1 MKFQMQN
8 KTMDSFAFSS
18 LTDVI
23 FQLLIFFM
31 LTASFVSHSGIKV
44 ELPKASQGTPPSEQN
59 HITISI
65 TSRNQIFLNNSEV
78 SLSVLGL
85 EIQKITK
92 DLQNPVVILN
102 ADKDVNLQKAIEIID
117 IAKSVGCTKYLL
129 ATDAQK
135 EVNLDNGSGQ

>member
-65 TSRNQIFLNNSEV
+65 TSRNQIFLNNSEI

>member
-44 ELPKASQGTPPSEQN
+44 ELPKATQGTPPPNQEQ
-59 HITISI
+59 ITISI
-65 TSRNQIFLNNSEV
+65 TNDNRIFIDNKETPITILKQEILNTIKNM
-78 SLSVLGL
+78 
-85 EIQKITK
+85 K
-92 DLQNPVVILN
+92 NPLVILN
-102 ADKDVNLQKAIEIID
+102 ADKDVNLQKAVEIID
-117 IAKSVGCTKYLL
+117 IAKSAGCTKYLL
-129 ATDAQK
+129 ATETQK
-135 EVNLDNGSGQ
+135 EVN

>member
-8 KTMDSFAFSS
+8 KIMDSFAFSS

-44 ELPKASQGTPPSEQN
+44 ELPKASKGTPPANQEQ
-59 HITISI
+59 ITISI
-65 TSRNQIFLNNSEV
+65 TNDNRIFVDNVETDIRM
-78 SLSVLGL
+78 LS
-85 EIQKITK
+85 QKIQESIK
-92 DLQNPVVILN
+92 DMKNPLVILN
-102 ADKDVNLQKAIEIID
+102 ADKDVNLQKAVEIID

-129 ATDAQK
+129 ATESQK
-135 EVNLDNGSGQ
+135 EVNLNNENPS

>member
-18 LTDVI
+18 MTDII

-44 ELPKASQGTPPSEQN
+44 ELPKASTGTPPRDQQQ
-59 HITISI
+59 IIISI
-65 TSRNQIFLNNSEV
+65 SNQNRIFLNDTEV
-78 SLSVLGL
+78 PLSNLRGS
-85 EIQKITK
+85 IQNAIK
-92 DLQNPVVILN
+92 DMKNPIVILN

-117 IAKSVGCTKYLL
+117 VAKSVGCTKYLL
-129 ATDAQK
+129 ATETQK
-135 EVNLDNGSGQ
+135 DVNLSNGTAK

>member
-1 MKFQMQN
+1 MKFQVQN

-44 ELPKASQGTPPSEQN
+44 ELPKASEGTPPSNQQ

-65 TSRNQIFLNNSEV
+65 TNQNQIFLNNSEISME
-78 SLSVLGL
+78 SLRGQIKSA
-85 EIQKITK
+85 IQNMT
-92 DLQNPVVILN
+92 NPIVILN

-129 ATDAQK
+129 ATDVQK
-135 EVNLDNGSGQ
+135 EVNLNNGSTE